1 MQRRTFLKSLG
12 ALPVVAYLPTL
23 ASAQQ
28 SEDQALLILIQF
40 GGGND
45 SLNMFVPYTNDAYY
59 EARGNLAISAQE
71 AIPLTSD
78 IGLNPV
84 MSTLLDAWDS
94 ADLGVIQGL
103 GYPEP
108 NRSHFRS
115 IEIWQTAS
123 DADEFAYLGWLNQL
137 LPESDFPLQGVMIS
151 GSPAILTGEPNQFSL
166 NSDDTQTLVPIPNG
180 TAATSAVQH
189 ILNQRHTY
197 NNAVGLLND
206 AFQQDVALSTEFAGD
221 GFSQDCKLVAEVLA
235 AGVRP
240 HVMHLSLGSFD
251 THSNQRTP
259 HDNLL
264 EQLASGLSALRT
276 ELQVLGL
283 WQQVTIATYSEFG
296 RRVAANA
303 SNGTDHGTAASHL
316 VMGGSVKGGVYGQSP
331 SLTNLDNGDQ
341 IFTQD
346 FRDYYR
352 TLADWMQW
360 SPSDEIKEFANL
372 GFLNDS

>member
-1 MQRRTFLKSLG
+1 MQRRAFLKSLS
-12 ALPVVAYLPTL
+12 ALPIVAYLPSL
-23 ASAQQ
+23 VSAQQ
-28 SEDQALLILIQF
+28 LADQKLLILIQF

-45 SLNMFVPYTNDAYY
+45 SLNMCVPYTNDAYY
-59 EARGNLAISAQE
+59 DARGNLAISAQE
-71 AIPLTSD
+71 TIPLTLD

-84 MSTLLDAWDS
+84 MSTLLEAWDS

-103 GYPEP
+103 GYPDP

-123 DADEFAYLGWLNQL
+123 DADEYAHLGWLNQL

-151 GSPAILTGEPNQFSL
+151 GSPATLSGEPNQFSL
-166 NSDDTQTLVPIPNG
+166 NSNDTQTLVAIPDG

-189 ILNQRHTY
+189 ILNQRHIY
-197 NNAVGLLND
+197 NSAVELLND
-206 AFQQDVALSTEFAGD
+206 AFEQDIVLSTEFAGD

-240 HVMHLSLGSFD
+240 HVLHLSLGSFD
-251 THSNQRTP
+251 THSNQRAP

-264 EQLASGLSALRT
+264 EQLASGLSALRS
-276 ELQVLGL
+276 ELQALGL

-296 RRVAANA
+296 RRVAANG

-316 VMGGSVKGGVYGQSP
+316 VMGGSIKGGVYGQSP
-331 SLTNLDNGDQ
+331 SLTNLDNGDL

-372 GFLNDS
+372 GFLHES